1 MGAHPAWVWPGGS
14 FRIEGKD
21 CCYRKEKAPT
31 PPNRQSLARH
41 GCTKLMQCTGLNHF
55 LPPDTMESL
64 HLSRFGGSFMATM
77 EQAAPKVAAG
87 KVAVY
92 KNFIGG
98 EWVETHTGRSF
109 ENLNPADTRDV
120 VGVFQR
126 SDAEDVN
133 CAIDAASEAYKKW
146 RLVPAP
152 RRAEML
158 YKAAEILIGRK
169 EEYAQL
175 MTREMG
181 KVIKETRGDVQEA
194 IDCGYYTA
202 GEGRRLFG
210 PTVPSELPN
219 KFAMAVRQPLGVCAM
234 ITPWNFPM
242 AIPSWKLFPAL
253 VAGNVAVIKP
263 AQDTPLSTFNFVQ
276 ALTDGGIPAG
286 VVNIVTGF
294 GSEVGTPMTQHAAV
308 RAVSL
313 TGSTAVGRVV
323 GQEAAK
329 TFKHCS
335 LELGGKNPMIVL
347 DDANLELAL
356 DGALWGAFGTAGQR
370 CTATSRIIV
379 QTGVYKK
386 FVDELVAR
394 AQKLKVGNGL
404 DESVDMGPAI
414 NKGQMETDLKYI
426 EIGKGEGA
434 KMLCGGHRLEGEAYK
449 YGWFVAPTVFADVDP
464 KMRIA
469 QEEIFG
475 PVVSVIPCDGLKNAI
490 AIANDIEYGLSSS
503 IYTKDVNKAFTA
515 MRDLYA
521 GITYINAPTIGAE
534 VHLPFGGTKATG
546 NGHREGGIGAID
558 FYTEWKSVY
567 VDYSDKLQKAQID
580 RPE

>member
-1 MGAHPAWVWPGGS
+1 MGAHLAWVWPGGS
-14 FRIEGKD
+14 FS
-21 CCYRKEKAPT
+21 YRGQGFLLPERKSPY
-31 PPNRQSLARH
+31 PPNRQSLAEH

-109 ENLNPADTRDV
+109 ENLNPADTREV

-253 VAGNVAVIKP
+253 VAGNTCIIKP
-263 AQDTPLSTFNFVQ
+263 AQDTPLSTFNLVRT
-276 ALTDGGIPAG
+276 LTDAG
-286 VVNIVTGF
+286 VPKGVINIVTGF
-294 GSEVGTPMTQHAAV
+294 GSSIGGPLTEHPEI

-313 TGSTAVGRVV
+313 TGSSDVGRIV
-323 GQEAAK
+323 GTSAAK

-347 DDANLELAL
+347 DDANLDLAL
-356 DGALWGAFGTAGQR
+356 EGALWGAFGTTGQR

-379 QTGVYKK
+379 QKGV
-386 FVDELVAR
+386 
-394 AQKLKVGNGL
+394 
-404 DESVDMGPAI
+404 
-414 NKGQMETDLKYI
+414 
-426 EIGKGEGA
+426 
-434 KMLCGGHRLEGEAYK
+434 
-449 YGWFVAPTVFADVDP
+449 
-464 KMRIA
+464 
-469 QEEIFG
+469 FG
-475 PVVSVIPCDGLKNAI
+475 
-490 AIANDIEYGLSSS
+490 
-503 IYTKDVNKAFTA
+503 
-515 MRDLYA
+515 
-521 GITYINAPTIGAE
+521 
-534 VHLPFGGTKATG
+534 
-546 NGHREGGIGAID
+546 
-558 FYTEWKSVY
+558 
-567 VDYSDKLQKAQID
+567 
-580 RPE
+580 